1 MNKLHNILK
10 AVEFCSMRKLWNGI
24 ENGEEEVGYHCQCQ
38 MSTNEKVRERPA
50 EKVID
55 D

>member
-24 ENGEEEVGYHCQCQ
+24 ESGEEEVGYHCQCQ